1 MATATPTLK
10 IKKLTEDAFI
20 PEAMTDCSVGLD
32 LAAVDNY
39 SILPTTVASRAVMVR
54 TGIAIEL
61 PKGYY
66 ATVHLRSS
74 VGRNSKLR
82 LANQVGIIDN
92 DYRGEIILLVENV
105 GRYEQS
111 IAKGERFAQLIIH
124 KQNPVK
130 VVVSEELTE
139 TVRANG
145 GFGSTN

>member
-1 MATATPTLK
+1 
-10 IKKLTEDAFI
+10 
-20 PEAMTDCSVGLD
+20 
-32 LAAVDNY
+32 
-39 SILPTTVASRAVMVR
+39 MVR

-124 KQNPVK
+124 KQNLVK

-145 GFGSTN
+145 GFGSTH